1 MTLKTLYTK
10 NCSRTYK
17 MQWEVLL
24 VVVMVIK
31 IKGAIISDYLTRN
44 PLYDNRAT
52 MGTNVISTLNSVRR
66 LSCASHCTTNPTCKS
81 LLYNSIT
88 QYCQLLSVQMSPMSD
103 NGPKSS
109 TGWRYY
115 ERKIGKLISISF
127 LNSIL
132 E

>member
-31 IKGAIISDYLTRN
+31 IKGTIISDYLTRN

-66 LSCASHCTTNPTCKS
+66 LSCASHCTKNPTCKS

-115 ERKIGKLISISF
+115 ERKTGKLISISF
-127 LNSIL
+127 
-132 E
+132 